1 MIEAL
6 GWTAT
11 ALFCGSYLV
20 PPRALLAVQIG
31 GALLWVAYG
40 ALTRSGPVVASN
52 VIVVAAAGFSLW
64 RQRKRAPTAR

>member
-1 MIEAL
+1 MIEAV

-11 ALFCGSYLV
+11 ALFCGSYLA
-20 PPRALLAVQIG
+20 PRRALLAVQIA

-52 VIVVAAAGFSLW
+52 CIVVSAAGWALW
-64 RQRKRAPTAR
+64 RQKRTAQLA

>member
-11 ALFCGSYLV
+11 ALFCGSYLA
-20 PPRALLAVQIG
+20 PPRALLAVQIA
-31 GALLWVAYG
+31 GAVLWVAYG

-52 VIVVAAAGFSLW
+52 CIVVGAAGWALW
-64 RQRKRAPTAR
+64 RQARGAPGA